1 MANENSP
8 SREPK
13 EKQPASQPSSDP
25 PQEKPFNWPTVD
37 PDDIPEVIREH
48 QNTRVAEFGL

>member
-1 MANENSP
+1 MANDNSP
-8 SREPK
+8 SGEPK

-25 PQEKPFNWPTVD
+25 PQEKPFTWPTVD

-48 QNTRVAEFGL
+48 QNTRVAEF